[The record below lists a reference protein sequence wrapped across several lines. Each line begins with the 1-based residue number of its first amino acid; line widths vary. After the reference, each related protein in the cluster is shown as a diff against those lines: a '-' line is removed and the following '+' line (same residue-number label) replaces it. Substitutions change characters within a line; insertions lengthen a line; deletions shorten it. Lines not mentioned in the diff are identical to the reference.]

1 MTTLPKTIGIMKIA
15 VFSTCNYDQEFLEK
29 YNTSHQ
35 LVFFEQTLNLD
46 SAPMAQGFQAVC
58 LFVNDRADAEVLSSL
73 AEYGIKVI
81 LLRCA
86 GFNNVDLDFAE
97 EVGIKILRVPAYS
110 PEAVAEHTLAMM
122 LTLNRK
128 THKAYNRVREG
139 NFSLES
145 LMGFNMHGAKV
156 ALIGTGNIGKALYK
170 ILKGFGCRISAHDP
184 YPDAE
189 LMADGLEYM
198 DLREA
203 LSDAEMVSLH
213 CPLTDESFHMINENT
228 LKYFTKGA
236 MLINTSRGALVDTAA
251 VINSLK
257 SGQLGYL
264 GLDVYEQEAALFF
277 QDLSGEVIQDD
288 LIARLISFP
297 NVLITSHQGF
307 FTREA
312 MQQIAETTF
321 LNADAFVAG
330 KNMVNEIKP

>member
-1 MTTLPKTIGIMKIA
+1 MKIA
-15 VFSTCNYDQEFLEK
+15 VFRTCNYDQEFLEK

-35 LVFFEQTLNLD
+35 LVFFEQALNFD
-46 SAPMAQGFQAVC
+46 SARLAQGFQAVC
-58 LFVNDRADAEVLSSL
+58 LFVNDRADAKVLTLL
-73 AEYGIKVI
+73 AQYGIKLV

-86 GFNNVDLDFAE
+86 GFNNIDLDFAE
-97 EVGIKILRVPAYS
+97 ETGIKILRVPAYS
-110 PEAVAEHTLAMM
+110 PEAVAEHAVAMM

-128 THKAYNRVREG
+128 THKAYNRIREG

-145 LMGFNMHGAKV
+145 LMGFNMYGSKV

-170 ILKGFGCRISAHDP
+170 ILKGFGCRISAYDP

-189 LMADGLEYM
+189 LIADGLEYTN
-198 DLREA
+198 LKES
-203 LSDAEMVSLH
+203 LCDAEIVSLH
-213 CPLTDESFHMINENT
+213 CPLTDQSFHMINEHS
-228 LKYFTKGA
+228 LKYFKKGA

-251 VINSLK
+251 VIASLK

-277 QDLSGEVIQDD
+277 QDLSGTVIQDD

-330 KNMVNEIKP
+330 KDIVNEIKP